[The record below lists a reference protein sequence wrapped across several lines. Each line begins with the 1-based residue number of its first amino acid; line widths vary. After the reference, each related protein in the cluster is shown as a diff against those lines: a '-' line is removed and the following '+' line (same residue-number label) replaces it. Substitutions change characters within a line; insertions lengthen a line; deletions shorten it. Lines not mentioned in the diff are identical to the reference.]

1 VPPIRKQVLP
11 MIHEHQIDVQGRMT
25 VLILIKLGDVLHPSA
40 PHGSILFSQ
49 TDRPRLAPFDDHGY
63 LSL

>member
-1 VPPIRKQVLP
+1 

-49 TDRPRLAPFDDHGY
+49 TDRPRLAPFDDHCY